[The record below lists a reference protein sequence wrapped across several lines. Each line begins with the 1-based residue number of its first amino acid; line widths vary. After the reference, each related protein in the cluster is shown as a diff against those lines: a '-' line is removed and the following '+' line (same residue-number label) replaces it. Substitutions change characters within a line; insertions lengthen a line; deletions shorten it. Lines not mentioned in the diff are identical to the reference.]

1 MCKRHLFNTCIK
13 LRLVRGED
21 FMNMSSKKIL
31 SMNLKFYREKY
42 KLSQEKFAE
51 KVGSNLV
58 YINQL
63 ENCKRKPSTDLLDKI
78 ADGMN
83 KNIDPNLNMTGSELI
98 RYNKDHKTNFNR
110 IDERKKK

>member
-1 MCKRHLFNTCIK
+1 MI
-13 LRLVRGED
+13 
-21 FMNMSSKKIL
+21 MNSKKIL

-42 KLSQEKFAE
+42 NLSQERFAE

-63 ENCKRKPSTDLLDKI
+63 ENCKRKPTTDMLDKI

-83 KNIDPNLNMTGSELI
+83 KNIDSKLKMTSSELL
-98 RYNKDHKTNFNR
+98 RYDPSHKINFTR
-110 IDERKKK
+110 VDEKKK